1 MQISN
6 VKINYNKGLRILF
19 TFNTSNIAFV
29 PTTYST
35 ALKVNYSNQPVVQ
48 TRLQIPTDKKNQVR
62 KLHSFAS
69 KKKGLNIR
77 LIPSFYVS
85 LETQLFF

>member
-35 ALKVNYSNQPVVQ
+35 ALKFNYSNQPVVRDVYKYQ
-48 TRLQIPTDKKNQVR
+48 LTRKIK
-62 KLHSFAS
+62 
-69 KKKGLNIR
+69 
-77 LIPSFYVS
+77 
-85 LETQLFF
+85 